1 MRRPCARP
9 STGPRGGHN
18 GEDTTGHPG
27 TLVKPLKK
35 WCFFLQGK
43 MVASESFRY
52 LWIVY
57 LGDAGDTGMM
67 LDVLF
72 DFIQFVKAFR

>member
-1 MRRPCARP
+1 
-9 STGPRGGHN
+9 
-18 GEDTTGHPG
+18 
-27 TLVKPLKK
+27 
-35 WCFFLQGK
+35 